1 MSCHVWVPKALLAIL
16 AVVPPPPR
24 PICLASVVP
33 GYVSEEV
40 ELEGVGNLREKKV
53 VRAGQFSM

>member
-1 MSCHVWVPKALLAIL
+1 MWVPKALLAIL

>member
-1 MSCHVWVPKALLAIL
+1 MWVPRALLVIP

-40 ELEGVGNLREKKV
+40 EMEGVGNLCEKKV
-53 VRAGQFSM
+53 VRAGQFSV